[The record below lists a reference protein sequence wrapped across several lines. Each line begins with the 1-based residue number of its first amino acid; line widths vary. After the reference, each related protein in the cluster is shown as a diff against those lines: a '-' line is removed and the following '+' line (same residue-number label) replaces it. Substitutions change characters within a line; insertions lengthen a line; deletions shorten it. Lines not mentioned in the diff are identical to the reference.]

1 MTSKYHF
8 SCRALLAA
16 LLLLAIAGRSPAE
29 AEPAERRLVYILPIQ
44 GVIEPALEYVVRRGV
59 SEAIQRD
66 ADALVVLMN
75 TPGGTLKDATKI
87 VNLLQSLDMPTYT
100 LVQDQALSA
109 GAIIALATREIYMQ
123 PGSVIGD
130 AMPILASPFG
140 GVQEMPEDVQEKMVS
155 AVAALIRSAAE
166 TGGHDKELAEAMVRR
181 ENEYWIGDELIVPEG
196 QLLTLTSMEAERIV
210 GEGEEARPL
219 LSSGTVRDLDELL
232 ERIGLADAER
242 IELVPTGL
250 ESLARFIQT
259 LSVFFLAAGLFGL
272 YTEMRTPGLGL
283 PGILGAIS
291 LAIFFLGH
299 HIAGLAGME
308 EVVLVVL
315 GLALIAVEI
324 FILPGFGIAGISGI
338 FFLSWGLIMA
348 MVQRMPGAPIIP
360 SWDAVQI
367 PLLNFSGSVILAVF
381 LSIIVG
387 RLMPR
392 SRLFRVFRLEDTLS
406 TEKGYVAS
414 RDQHQLVGQTGVA
427 TTPLRP
433 VGTALINDQPIDVV
447 TDGLYLEAGA
457 RVQVVEVSGNHIL
470 VVPVSEN

>member
-1 MTSKYHF
+1 MTKPFHSF
-8 SCRALLAA
+8 RRLLLGAA
-16 LLLLAIAGRSPAE
+16 LLWAVPLQSTRAE
-29 AEPAERRLVYILPIQ
+29 TVERAQVYILPIQ

-59 SEAIQRD
+59 SEAIQRQ
-66 ADALVVLMN
+66 ADALIILMN
-75 TPGGTLKDATKI
+75 TPGGTLRDATKI
-87 VNLLQSLDMPTYT
+87 VNLLQNLPMPTYT
-100 LVQDQALSA
+100 LVQEQALSA

-123 PGSVIGD
+123 PGSIIGD

-181 ENEYWIGDELIVPEG
+181 ENEFRIGDEIISAEG
-196 QLLTLTSMEAERIV
+196 QLLTLTTLEAERIV
-210 GEGEEARPL
+210 GEGDEARPL

-232 ERIGLADAER
+232 ERIGLADARR

-250 ESLARFIQT
+250 ETLARFIQT

-272 YTEMRTPGLGL
+272 YTEMRTPGIGL
-283 PGILGAIS
+283 PGLLGAIS

-324 FILPGFGIAGISGI
+324 FILPGFGIAGFTGV
-338 FFLSWGLIMA
+338 FFLSWGLLMA

-360 SWDAVQI
+360 SWDALQI
-367 PLLNFSGSVILAVF
+367 PLLNLSGSFILAVL
-381 LSIIVG
+381 LSMIVG
-387 RLMPR
+387 RMMPR
-392 SRLFRVFRLEDTLS
+392 SRLFRVFRLEESLT

-414 RDQHQLVGQTGVA
+414 RDQQRLIGMQGVA
-427 TTPLRP
+427 VTPLRP
-433 VGTALINDQPIDVV
+433 TGTALIDDQRIDVV
-447 TDGLYLEAGA
+447 TDGLYLDTGA
-457 RVQVVEVSGNHIL
+457 RIRVEEVSGNHIL
-470 VVPVSEN
+470 VVPVQEN